1 MAQPNLEHNQDG
13 SRKEPYEPPAV
24 TRIQL
29 AGDEIASTGCKA
41 TAAGANVCRK
51 GSQLINLN
59 IGT

>member
-1 MAQPNLEHNQDG
+1 MAQPKLDHKPDG

-41 TAAGANVCRK
+41 TPAGTNVCKK